1 MSVDLAASRAAPP
14 DGTPARGPAAPRDA
28 LTLLLEPAAHE
39 RVRAF
44 LEPRAEAI
52 DAGRAEIKEALAY
65 LNDELLAGAAGALG
79 PNTDL
84 TRVAQTIATAAWSDM
99 SVAFSLWCH
108 RMVLEYLGGVPGAPS
123 ESPLRHELLPRLL
136 RTELLGSTAL
146 AAAMAHCVC
155 GAPLTVEWRRDGDAV
170 VLNGR
175 VTWAS
180 NLFPPEFLMVAGAA
194 PAAGGPSIVV
204 AIRGGAP
211 GVEIHPYPR
220 LLALQST
227 GSSSLTLHD
236 VRVPETEIV
245 SEELSGFVRSV
256 RPVFL
261 LLQSSFC
268 WGLAWRALQ
277 EARAGVRG
285 VNEVFTD
292 ELRALEARALA
303 LATTIRTAATDR
315 GATLPVRRLVE
326 TRLEAA
332 QLTTAAVALEAK
344 VAGGRGYVTSSATA
358 RRLREA
364 AFLPIQAPTEG
375 LLRWELSRSA

>member
-1 MSVDLAASRAAPP
+1 MSIDLAAPRAAPP
-14 DGTPARGPAAPRDA
+14 DSTPARWPEAPGDSPS
-28 LTLLLEPAAHE
+28 LLLEPTARE

-52 DAGRAEIKEALAY
+52 DAGQAEIREALAY
-65 LNDELLAGAAGALG
+65 LDDQLLAEAAGPLG

-84 TRVAQTIATAAWSDM
+84 IRVAQTIATAAWSDM
-99 SVAFSLWCH
+99 SVAFTLWCH
-108 RMVLEYLGGVPGAPS
+108 RMVLEYLGGVPGAPPG
-123 ESPLRHELLPRLL
+123 SPLRHELLPRLL

-155 GAPLTVEWRRDGDAV
+155 GAPLTVAWRRDGDAIA
-170 VLNGR
+170 LNGR

-180 NLFPPEFLMVAGAA
+180 NLFPPGFLMVAGAA
-194 PAAGGPSIVV
+194 ATGGGPSIVV
-204 AIRGGAP
+204 AIRGSAP

-227 GSSSLTLHD
+227 GSSSLSLHD

-245 SEELSGFVRSV
+245 SEDLAGFVRSV

-277 EARAGVRG
+277 EARASVRG
-285 VNEVFTD
+285 VNEIFRD
-292 ELRALEARALA
+292 ELKALEGRASALA
-303 LATTIRTAATDR
+303 ATLSAAAADR
-315 GATLPVRRLVE
+315 GTSLPVRKLVE

-344 VAGGRGYVTSSATA
+344 TVGGRGYVTSSATA